1 MKQWAQFWALAMI
14 WGSSFLLIKV
24 GVEEVDAFSLVSVR
38 LGVAAIIFFIYM
50 MATGRKFPRER
61 KDQLTL
67 VFVGLF
73 NTAIPFVLI
82 SWGETQIDSGLATV
96 LNSTVPLST
105 LIIAHFVLADERLN
119 KAKVAG
125 LVVGFLG
132 VFVLTSRSLGD
143 DSNSLLG
150 QGAVLLG
157 SASYA
162 VAINVLRL
170 RLRHLDQFAVA
181 GWTVVI
187 GAIAIITATLLT
199 VNPLPNPA
207 DVSTKAILA
216 MLTLAAVNT
225 VVAYFLSFSLIKA
238 WGVRASLV
246 TYAMPPIGVTLGYLL
261 LDEIID
267 WRLIAGAVLILF
279 GIVVAKSQNP
289 LLLIVPVRTRLA
301 ALARR

>member
-1 MKQWAQFWALAMI
+1 MKQWAQFWALAVI

-50 MATGRKFPRER
+50 VATGRKFPSER

-105 LIIAHFVLADERLN
+105 LIIAHFVLADEKLN

-143 DSNSLLG
+143 SSNSLLG

-170 RLRHLDQFAVA
+170 RLRHLDQFSVA

-187 GAIAIITATLLT
+187 GAVAIVAATLLT

-216 MLTLAAVNT
+216 MLTLAIINT
-225 VVAYFLSFSLIKA
+225 VVAYFLSFSLLKS

-261 LDEIID
+261 LDEVID
-267 WRLIAGAVLILF
+267 WRLIVGAALILF